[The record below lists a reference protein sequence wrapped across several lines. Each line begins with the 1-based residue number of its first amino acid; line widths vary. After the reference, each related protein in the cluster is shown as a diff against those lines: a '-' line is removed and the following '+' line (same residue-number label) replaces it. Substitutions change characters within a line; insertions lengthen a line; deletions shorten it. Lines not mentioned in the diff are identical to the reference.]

1 MLCRPA
7 ETAWSVQCAQ
17 YCWVGVGAFAA
28 RDFVGEGS
36 KFAFAG
42 V

>member
-1 MLCRPA
+1 MLCRLA
-7 ETAWSVQCAQ
+7 ETAWSVQGAQ
-17 YCWVGVGAFAA
+17 YCWVGALVA
-28 RDFVGEGS
+28 RDLVGEGS